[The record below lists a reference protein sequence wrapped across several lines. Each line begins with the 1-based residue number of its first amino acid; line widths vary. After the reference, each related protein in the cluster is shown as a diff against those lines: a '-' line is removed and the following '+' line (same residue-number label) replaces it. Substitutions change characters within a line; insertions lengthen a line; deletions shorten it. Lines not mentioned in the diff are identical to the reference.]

1 MPAEAPVIL
10 RVAVAGPLPNLF
22 DYLPPPAEDPRRLCP
37 GMRVIVPFGRRRR
50 VGLIAECTT
59 QSEHAAERLK
69 PIEAVLDP
77 RPLLGPRDI
86 ALARWAATYYQ
97 HPFGDVLFS
106 ALPARLRRSEP
117 LLEAGEAGWRLTT
130 EGRARARE
138 GLDRAPAQRRVAEL
152 LLASG
157 QGLSRGE
164 LKQRLGA
171 CGPALR
177 ALAARGWAEPCPIES
192 RGHVRER
199 LPRAANGPMLNSD
212 QQAAVGAV
220 QAALG
225 HFRAFLLEGITGS
238 GKTEV
243 YIRLLLAVLA
253 GGRQGLVLVP
263 EIGLTPQ
270 LQRRLSE
277 RLCAPMVVLHSSV
290 GEREREL
297 AWRRAA
303 AGEAAVVL
311 GTRSAVFVPLPRLG
325 MILVD
330 EEHDLS
336 FKQQEGF
343 RYSARDLAVR
353 RAQQTGCP
361 VVLGS
366 ATPSLESLYNAT
378 SGRYG
383 HLELPERAGNALPP
397 RIALLDI
404 RSQPLRAG
412 LSPVLAR
419 LMGEQVADG
428 SQVLLFLN
436 RRGFAPVLICHD
448 CGWVG
453 ECPRCDAR
461 LTLHLSANRLW
472 CHHCGLVRSVPTLC
486 PGCGSPRLRP
496 LGQGTE
502 RLEGELR
509 NLFPGV
515 SMARVDRD
523 STRRRG
529 ALGRVLTAARQGE
542 IQLLVGTQMLA
553 KGHHFPRV
561 TLVGILDVDQ
571 GLYGA
576 DFRSPERMAQLIIQ
590 VAGRAGRAERPGR
603 VVLQTRH
610 PDHPLLLTLQRQ
622 GYGAFARA
630 CLEERRE
637 ASLPPFA
644 HQALL
649 RAESSEAAVAVEFL
663 AAAVESAGDI
673 RGTQVQ
679 LFGPVPA
686 PMERRAGRH
695 RAHLLAQS
703 GRRPALQRFVATWMT
718 AIRGLK
724 GSRGVRWSLDVDPQE
739 LL

>member
-10 RVAVAGPLPNLF
+10 RVAVAGPLPSLF
-22 DYLPPPAEDPRRLCP
+22 DYLPSPEVDPGRLCP
-37 GMRVIVPFGRRRR
+37 GTRILVPFGRGRR
-50 VGLIAECTT
+50 VGLIVERTT
-59 QSEHAAERLK
+59 QSEQAAERLK
-69 PIEAVLDP
+69 PIDAVLDA

-86 ALARWAATYYQ
+86 ALARWAAAYYQ
-97 HPFGDVLFS
+97 HPPGDVLFS
-106 ALPARLRRSEP
+106 ALPVRLRRPEP
-117 LLEAGEAGWRLTT
+117 LLEDGEPGWRLTS
-130 EGRARARE
+130 EGRVHALA
-138 GLDRAPAQRRVAEL
+138 GLGRAPAQRRVAEL
-152 LLASG
+152 LLGSD
-157 QGLSRGE
+157 QGLSTAE
-164 LKQRLGA
+164 LKERLGA

-177 ALAARGWAEPCPIES
+177 ALAARGWAEPSSIES
-192 RGHVRER
+192 RDRVWGRPASTVE
-199 LPRAANGPMLNSD
+199 GPTLNRH

-220 QAALG
+220 RAALG
-225 HFRAFLLEGITGS
+225 HFRAFLLEGVTGS

-243 YIRLLLAVLA
+243 YIRLLHEVLA
-253 GGRQGLVLVP
+253 QGQQGLVLVP

-270 LQRRLSE
+270 LQRRLNG
-277 RLCAPMVVLHSSV
+277 RLSAPMVTLHSSM

-303 AGEAAVVL
+303 GGEAAVVV

-325 MILVD
+325 LILVD

-366 ATPSLESLYNAT
+366 ATPSLESLHNAT

-383 HLELPERAGNALPP
+383 HLELPERAGDAMSPQ
-397 RIALLDI
+397 IALLDI

-412 LSPVLAR
+412 LSPVLVR
-419 LMGEQVADG
+419 LLGEQVAAG
-428 SQVLLFLN
+428 NQVLLFLN
-436 RRGFAPVLICHD
+436 RRGFAPVLICHA

-461 LTLHLSANRLW
+461 LTLHLAANRLW
-472 CHHCGLVRSVPTLC
+472 CHHCGLVRPVPTRC
-486 PGCGSPRLRP
+486 PGCGTPELRP

-509 NLFPGV
+509 TLFPGV

-523 STRRRG
+523 STRRKG
-529 ALGRVLTAARQGE
+529 ALGRVLTAAREGE
-542 IQLLVGTQMLA
+542 VQLLLGTQMLA
-553 KGHHFPRV
+553 KGHHFPGV

-576 DFRSPERMAQLIIQ
+576 DFRSPERMAQLVIQ

-630 CLEERRE
+630 ALEERRE
-637 ASLPPFA
+637 AALPPFA

-649 RAESSEAAVAVEFL
+649 RAESREPTEAIDFL
-663 AAAVESAGDI
+663 AAAAEAARDL
-673 RGTQVQ
+673 RDAEVQ

-703 GRRPALQRFVATWMT
+703 AGRPALQRFLADWVI

-724 GSRGVRWSLDVDPQE
+724 GSRGLRWSLDVDPQE

>member
-97 HPFGDVLFS
+97 HPPGDVLFS

-649 RAESSEAAVAVEFL
+649 RAESPEAAVAVEFL
-663 AAAVESAGDI
+663 AAAVEAAGDI